1 MGWIGLITATY
12 YSRSPSLHL
21 EGNWLMEA
29 GFDTGVGVIV
39 KVSEGVSDYY
49 Y

>member
-1 MGWIGLITATY
+1 
-12 YSRSPSLHL
+12 
-21 EGNWLMEA
+21 MEA